1 VVFAPARVLYAGLRQ
16 LNGMNMDTYPELNNA
31 PIAEAVVEIRV
42 RMTGPVANQRYSTFA
57 ERLRVK
63 YPNSKNI
70 RFVTARLHFDSDD
83 EVKNDLAN
91 ALVGVRLDSE
101 DGKWVVQAKND
112 GLTISRMRPYESW
125 ETLIAEVQG
134 LWPQYVEIFAPEVVV
149 RMGVRYINRIPLL
162 GTDQVDLDSLL
173 TVGPK
178 IPPQLPQVL
187 SQFLTRVV
195 LPIEGNGIVLVISQ
209 SLQPEP
215 VDSAAPLG
223 HVVIDIDASCEEGL
237 AVDSPDMW
245 KKLLALRDAKNMAFF
260 GSVTEP
266 TWRRFI

>member
-1 VVFAPARVLYAGLRQ
+1 
-16 LNGMNMDTYPELNNA
+16 MNMDKYPELKNA
-31 PIAEAVVEIRV
+31 PIAEAVIEIRV
-42 RMTGPVANQRYSTFA
+42 RMTGQVVNERYSSFA
-57 ERLRVK
+57 ERLKVK

-70 RFVTARLHFDSDD
+70 RFVTARLNFDSEDA
-83 EVKNDLAN
+83 VKNDLAN

-112 GLTISRMRPYESW
+112 GLTVSRMRPYESW

-134 LWPQYVEIFAPEVVV
+134 LWPQYVEVFAPEAVV
-149 RMGVRYINRIPLL
+149 RLGVRYINTVPLH
-162 GTDQVDLDSLL
+162 GTDHVDLDSVL

-178 IPPQLPQVL
+178 IPAQLPQTL

-195 LPIEGNGIVLVISQ
+195 LPIEGSGIVLVISQ
-209 SLQPEP
+209 SLQPEL
-215 VDSAAPLG
+215 VDPATPLG

-237 AVDSPDMW
+237 PVDSPDMW

-266 TWRRFI
+266 TWRRFL